1 MGNIQDQIR
10 DYELYD
16 NVNTKQTAS
25 ITKWSLI
32 AVDVS
37 TNVPCLCKLQ
47 EIRRPGHQW
56 GLSTN
61 YWGQHTHNIGAAPPP
76 AFMLPFDDYL
86 YILSTDLG
94 SDRFEHLK

>member
-1 MGNIQDQIR
+1 M
-10 DYELYD
+10 
-16 NVNTKQTAS
+16 NTKQTAS
-25 ITKWSLI
+25 IIKWSLI
-32 AVDVS
+32 ALDVS

-76 AFMLPFDDYL
+76 AFMLPFDTYL

-94 SDRFEHLK
+94 SDRFEHLKLSNLLPFMPIV